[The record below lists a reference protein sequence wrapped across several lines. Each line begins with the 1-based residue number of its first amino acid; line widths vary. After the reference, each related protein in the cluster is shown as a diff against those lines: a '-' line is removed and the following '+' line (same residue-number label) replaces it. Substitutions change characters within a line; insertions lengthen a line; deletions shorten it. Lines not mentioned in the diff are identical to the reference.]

1 MIYKTRFFLI
11 GKHLYKLNLQAFLNP
26 SNRAKIKKANTG
38 ICIGFKFLK
47 YVR

>member
-1 MIYKTRFFLI
+1 LAIYDLQNKIFFDWKTS
-11 GKHLYKLNLQAFLNP
+11 LQAFLNP